1 MVSFLSKSI
10 FQNEITNHKS
20 KIQKKIFFYI
30 SDLHFYFHFKEKV
43 HEFECL
49 ENDVDRRVMGK
60 KVNSSVSLKM
70 YPPASKASREIA
82 NLTERKIHIPLNMV
96 SKILSVCGISDHSI
110 LPVLDN
116 WGQLLCCII
125 LFLF

>member
-1 MVSFLSKSI
+1 MK
-10 FQNEITNHKS
+10 TNHKS
-20 KIQKKIFFYI
+20 KIQKIFFYI

-49 ENDVDRRVMGK
+49 ENDVDRRVIGK

-82 NLTERKIHIPLNMV
+82 NLTERKKSIYPRIWCQRIFNGLMV
-96 SKILSVCGISDHSI
+96 YFGPHNVIL
-110 LPVLDN
+110 
-116 WGQLLCCII
+116 
-125 LFLF
+125 